1 MTATEELIVNP
12 ITSITVH
19 THTHTHTHTH
29 WLQLYGYA
37 SNDENAVPR
46 L

>member
-19 THTHTHTHTH
+19 THTHTHTHTGFNYMAT
-29 WLQLYGYA
+29 LVTMRMLFLGY
-37 SNDENAVPR
+37 N
-46 L
+46 